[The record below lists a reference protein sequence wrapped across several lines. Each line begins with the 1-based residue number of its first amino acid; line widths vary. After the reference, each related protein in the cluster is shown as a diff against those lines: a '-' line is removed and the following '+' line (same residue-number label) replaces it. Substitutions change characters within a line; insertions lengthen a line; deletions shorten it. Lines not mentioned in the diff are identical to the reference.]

1 MQGFIARSFQLFK
14 RSFVYKPMSNLS
26 RRKFI
31 IAAGTTAAGTLLLHG
46 CNSGISSS
54 SSSPSA
60 STTASNAS
68 GDKPEVTSAK
78 LGFIAL
84 TDCAPLAV
92 AKEKGMFAKYGMPD
106 VTVTKQTSWAV
117 TRDNLELGGEKGG
130 IDGAHILS
138 PIPYLLTTGKITK
151 GNQPLPMYILARLN
165 TNGQGISIAKAYA
178 DTKVRTDSSLLKA
191 KVAAAKAAGK
201 KFKCAVTFPGGTHD
215 LWMRYWLAAGGIDP
229 ENDVDII
236 VVPPPQ
242 MVANM
247 QTNTMD
253 AFCVGEPWNAK
264 LVADGIG
271 FSALTTGEL
280 WKNHPEK
287 AFSMRAGWVDKH
299 PKAAKAILMAVLEAQ
314 VWCDKDENKAEM
326 ADIIS
331 KDKYIKTKAANIL
344 PRLQGNFDLGN
355 GQKLEKSP
363 LLMKFWRDDSSFPYK
378 SHDLWFVT
386 EDIRW
391 GKLPANTDS
400 KKLVDS
406 VNRADL
412 WKEAAK
418 AIGQEAAIPKS
429 DSRGVETF
437 FDGVKFDP
445 EKPAD
450 YLKALKIKKA

>member
-1 MQGFIARSFQLFK
+1 
-14 RSFVYKPMSNLS
+14 MSNLS
-26 RRKFI
+26 RRKFL
-31 IAAGTTAAGTLLLHG
+31 IAAGSTAAGTLLLHG
-46 CNSGISSS
+46 CNSGTSSS

-60 STTASNAS
+60 SSSTATNTS

-84 TDCAPLAV
+84 TDCAPLAI
-92 AKEKGMFAKYGMPD
+92 AKEKGIFAKYGMPD

-138 PIPYLLTTGKITK
+138 PIPYLLSAGKITK

-165 TNGQGISIAKAYA
+165 TNGQAISIAKDYA

-247 QTNTMD
+247 QTKTMD

-280 WKNHPEK
+280 WK
-287 AFSMRAGWVDKH
+287 KH
-299 PKAAKAILMAVLEAQ
+299 SQ
-314 VWCDKDENKAEM
+314 
-326 ADIIS
+326 
-331 KDKYIKTKAANIL
+331 
-344 PRLQGNFDLGN
+344 
-355 GQKLEKSP
+355 
-363 LLMKFWRDDSSFPYK
+363 
-378 SHDLWFVT
+378 
-386 EDIRW
+386 
-391 GKLPANTDS
+391 
-400 KKLVDS
+400 
-406 VNRADL
+406 
-412 WKEAAK
+412 
-418 AIGQEAAIPKS
+418 
-429 DSRGVETF
+429 
-437 FDGVKFDP
+437 
-445 EKPAD
+445 
-450 YLKALKIKKA
+450 

>member
-1 MQGFIARSFQLFK
+1 
-14 RSFVYKPMSNLS
+14 MSNLS
-26 RRKFI
+26 RRKFL
-31 IAAGTTAAGTLLLHG
+31 IAAGSTAAGTLLLHSCG
-46 CNSGISSS
+46 SEPSST
-54 SSSPSA
+54 SSPSPSTAA
-60 STTASNAS
+60 SAS
-68 GDKPEVTSAK
+68 GNAPEVTGAK

-84 TDCAPLAV
+84 TDCAPLAI
-92 AKEKGMFAKYGMPD
+92 AKEKGLFAKYGMPD
-106 VTVTKQTSWAV
+106 VTVTKQTSWVV
-117 TRDNLELGGEKGG
+117 TRDNLELGSDKGG

-138 PIPYLLTTGKITK
+138 PMPYLLTTGKITK
-151 GNQPLPMYILARLN
+151 GNKPLPMYVLARLN
-165 TNGQGISIAKAYA
+165 TDGQAISVAKAYA
-178 DTKVRTDSSLLKA
+178 DTKVRADSALLKA
-191 KVAAAKAAGK
+191 KIDAAKAAGK

-215 LWMRYWLAAGGIDP
+215 LWMRYWLAAGGINP
-229 ENDVDII
+229 ETDVDII

-264 LVADGIG
+264 LVKDGLG
-271 FSALTTGEL
+271 FSSITTGEL

-287 AFSMRAGWVDKH
+287 AFTMRADWVDKN

-326 ADIIS
+326 AEIVS
-331 KDKYIKTKAANIL
+331 QDKYIKTKAANIL
-344 PRLQGNFDLGN
+344 PRLQGDFDLGN
-355 GQKLEKSP
+355 GQKLDKSP
-363 LLMKFWRDDSSFPYK
+363 LLMKFWREDASFPFK

-386 EDIRW
+386 EDMRW
-391 GKLPANTDS
+391 GKLPADTDA

-445 EKPAD
+445 EDPAA